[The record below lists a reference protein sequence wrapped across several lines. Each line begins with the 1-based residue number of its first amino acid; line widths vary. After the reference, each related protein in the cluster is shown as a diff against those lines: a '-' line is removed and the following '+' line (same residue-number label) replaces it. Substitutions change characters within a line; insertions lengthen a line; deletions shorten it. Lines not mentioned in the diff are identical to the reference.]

1 MIQFNDMIKSED
13 MLLFYGG
20 KRDEGLV
27 ALTKLI
33 GAGLEPLHPDVA
45 LTNYVKFLTTSKL
58 VDEKYAH
65 SISSLE
71 KGILGYLDSHKTL
84 VEASLSAGNVSKL
97 LGPVLE
103 NLSMMYNALKELP
116 NELYKDELFAWE
128 GVKIDLENKL
138 VTLAALYSPEK
149 RKETM
154 ANMTEKGLKLDY
166 LAKLREEYGF
176 AKIEQDANFLLKY
189 TER

>member
-33 GAGLEPLHPDVA
+33 GTELELLYPNAA
-45 LTNYVKFLTTSKL
+45 LTAYVKFLTTSEK

-71 KGILGYLDSHKTL
+71 KGILGYNETHKAL
-84 VEASLSAGNVSKL
+84 AKASLSEGSVNKL
-97 LGPVLE
+97 LSPVLE
-103 NLSMMYNALKELP
+103 NLSMIYNALKDLP
-116 NELYKDELFAWE
+116 NELYNDPLFTWE

-149 RKETM
+149 RKDAL
-154 ANMTEKGLKLDY
+154 ANMTPNGLDFEY
-166 LAKLREEYGF
+166 LSKLREEYGF
-176 AKIEQDANFLLKY
+176 ARIQNSGMLRYAQTN
-189 TER
+189 